1 MADALHIKKGLEAN
15 LPKLAAGEFA
25 FTTDTKKLYVGDG
38 EQNVCI
44 NDIQVGM
51 EVGNAVVVQEGGKI
65 APELVPEPTSIDA
78 SKLTGVIDLGTF

>member
-1 MADALHIKKGLEAN
+1 MANRLQIKKGLEAN

-38 EQNVCI
+38 EQNICV
-44 NDIQVGM
+44 NDVQAGL
-51 EVGNAVVVQEGGKI
+51 EVGNVVVVQEGGKI
-65 APELVPEPTSIDA
+65 AAELVPEPTSLDA